1 MKHRKIRSRLILF
14 LMITA
19 LAALTMLAGCSPGA
33 KEGKAADSPEQHTIR
48 IGYQKF
54 GTLNILKAQGTL
66 EKQAKLL
73 GISVEWI
80 QFPAGPQLLEAMH
93 VGSIDIGH
101 TGEAPPIFAQA
112 ADTPLVYV
120 GNEPPNP
127 AGEAILVPKN
137 SPIRTLAD
145 LKGKKVALNK
155 GSNVH
160 YLLVKAL
167 ESAGLKYT
175 DIQPVYLPP
184 ADGRSAFERGS
195 VDAWVIWDPFYT
207 AAQRAT
213 QARVLVD
220 GKGLVANREFI
231 LASRSFAKDQ
241 SKALA
246 LVLDEL
252 KKTDNWVKQNPQ
264 KVAEFLS
271 PQIGIDVDSLKE
283 VLARRTFDV
292 QSIDSN
298 VLKEQQKIADT
309 FYQVKLIPKQLTVKD
324 AVVNN

>member
-1 MKHRKIRSRLILF
+1 MKKMPKLLLF
-14 LMITA
+14 LIITA
-19 LAALTMLAGCSPGA
+19 VAALVTLAGCSPGQ
-33 KEGKAADSPEQHTIR
+33 KEGKAEGSPNQHTVR

-66 EKQAKLL
+66 EKRLKPL
-73 GISVEWI
+73 GVSVEWI

-112 ADTPLVYV
+112 ANTPLVYI
-120 GNEPPNP
+120 GKEPPNP

-137 SPIRTLAD
+137 SSIRTLAD

-160 YLLVKAL
+160 YLLVRVL
-167 ESAGLKYT
+167 QSAGLKYT

-184 ADGRSAFERGS
+184 ADGRAAFERGS
-195 VDAWVIWDPFYT
+195 VDAWVIWDPFYS

-220 GKGLVANREFI
+220 GKGLAPNREFI

-241 SKALA
+241 SQIVSA
-246 LVLDEL
+246 VLDEL

-271 PQIGIDVDSLKE
+271 PQVEIDVDSLRE
-283 VLARRTFDV
+283 ALFRRTFDV
-292 QSIDSN
+292 QKIDTN
-298 VLKEQQKIADT
+298 DVNDQQKIADI
-309 FYQVKLIPKQLTVKD
+309 FYQIKLIPNQLAVKE
-324 AVVNN
+324 AVLAN